1 MEVTAALS
9 AGVFSESAMSAV
21 VEILR
26 RGLGARLC
34 RLWVRDVEGK
44 AFECIAPQ
52 GQEPTAEDTARISA
66 EIRGAVSGMVD
77 SWDAID
83 MHVLMAHEGDRLG
96 LIEVRVPR
104 DGREVM
110 ARDVLSVVANVL
122 SPLIAS
128 RELSMDLA
136 YEVARQMEKPFF
148 FAEPNEKGD
157 GRVFSRGFSLAP
169 GEKILVV
176 DDVLT
181 TGRSLIE
188 VLELVNREGGDIV
201 GIGVLLDRSGG
212 KVNLGRP
219 HHSLTTLDV
228 ESFAPE
234 ECPLCREG
242 KPLVKPGSRKF

>member
-1 MEVTAALS
+1 
-9 AGVFSESAMSAV
+9 
-21 VEILR
+21 
-26 RGLGARLC
+26 
-34 RLWVRDVEGK
+34 
-44 AFECIAPQ
+44 
-52 GQEPTAEDTARISA
+52 
-66 EIRGAVSGMVD
+66 
-77 SWDAID
+77 
-83 MHVLMAHEGDRLG
+83 
-96 LIEVRVPR
+96 
-104 DGREVM
+104 
-110 ARDVLSVVANVL
+110 
-122 SPLIAS
+122 
-128 RELSMDLA
+128 
-136 YEVARQMEKPFF
+136 MEKPFF

>member
-1 MEVTAALS
+1 MKT
-9 AGVFSESAMSAV
+9 VFSKNEVIELFERCKALLTGHFLLSSGRHSAAYFEKFNV
-21 VEILR
+21 LQHPQYLVR
-26 RGLGARLC
+26 LGSMFAARFGGVAID
-34 RLWVRDVEGK
+34 RVIG
-44 AFECIAPQ
+44 
-52 GQEPTAEDTARISA
+52 PTT
-66 EIRGAVSGMVD
+66 GGMV
-77 SWDAID
+77 I
-83 MHVLMAHEGDRLG
+83 
-96 LIEVRVPR
+96 
-104 DGREVM
+104 
-110 ARDVLSVVANVL
+110 
-122 SPLIAS
+122 
-128 RELSMDLA
+128 A

-157 GRVFSRGFSLAP
+157 GRVFSREFSLAP
-169 GEKILVV
+169 GENILVV

-219 HHSLTTLDV
+219 YHSLTTLDV